1 MKLHIIDIL
10 VIGFYLVA
18 MIAIGL
24 ILKKKAS
31 RNMDSYFLGGKSLPF
46 YMLGL
51 SNASGQFDISGT
63 MWMVTLAFIYGLKSA
78 WIPWLWPVFN
88 QVFLMVYLSVWL
100 RRSNV
105 LTGAE
110 WIRTRFGHD
119 QGAKLSHSIVVI
131 YALIGVLGFL
141 SYGFIGIGKFVEIFF
156 PWNSVSQFIPFDI
169 PAEYI
174 PHAYGIFFTSI
185 ATIYVILGGMFS
197 IVWTDLVQFSIMTIA
212 GVAIAVIAMIKVS
225 PETIAAIVP
234 SGWDSLMPVWA
245 LDLHWPEMFSDVNEK
260 IMNDQYGLFGIFLMM
275 MLFKGIFCSM
285 AGPAPNYDMQK
296 ILSCRSG
303 KEAAMMSG
311 SVPVILLIPRYLMIM
326 GFAVLAIAFFQDL
339 DLTTGKGTID
349 FELILPNAISE
360 FAPVGI
366 CGLLLAGLLAA
377 FMSTFASTANS
388 APAYIVNDIY
398 KKYINPTA
406 NDKLM
411 IQMSHIVTVVV
422 VALSVVIGFF
432 VESVNSILQW
442 ITSALWGGYIAA
454 NLLKWH
460 WWRFNGN
467 GYFWGMVSGILASLV
482 CPYLFDQYTIVDGH
496 LVERIGEYATNAPL
510 LPLFYFPLLLLISL
524 IGCVVGTYLA
534 PAVDDETLE
543 RFYITVRPWG
553 FWKPVYDKVV
563 AKYPKVKENKNFK
576 RDMFNVCVGIVWQ
589 MCLTIIPMYLV
600 IKDGMPLITSILV
613 LLITSLVL
621 KKNWYDKMDRDEKE
635 YNALMEEL
643 KISHSFSNTSFLSE
657 IPDSGADSRLGN
669 IK

>member
-1 MKLHIIDIL
+1 MKLQWIDIAIIACYL
-10 VIGFYLVA
+10 ILMVIIGFV
-18 MIAIGL
+18 
-24 ILKKKAS
+24 LKKKAS

-78 WIPWLWPVFN
+78 WVPWLWPVFN
-88 QVFLMVYLSVWL
+88 QIFLMVYLSAWL

-110 WIRTRFGHD
+110 WIQTRFGTD
-119 QGAKLSHSIVVI
+119 RGARLSHTIVVV

-141 SYGFIGIGKFVEIFF
+141 SYGFIGVGKFMEIFF
-156 PWNSVSQFIPFDI
+156 PWDVVSRFVPFDI
-169 PAEYI
+169 PAEYV
-174 PHAYGIFFTSI
+174 PHAYGIFFTAI

-197 IVWTDLVQFSIMTIA
+197 IVWTDVVQFAIMTVA
-212 GVAIAVIAMIKVS
+212 GITIAVIAMMKVS
-225 PETIAAIVP
+225 PDMLAAIVP
-234 SGWDSLMPVWA
+234 AGWDSLLPVWE
-245 LDLHWPEMFSDVNEK
+245 LDLRWGDIFSDANEK

-275 MLFKGIFCSM
+275 MLFKGVCSSM

-296 ILSCRSG
+296 ILSCRTS
-303 KEAAMMSG
+303 KDAALMSG

-326 GFAVLAIAFFQDL
+326 GFAVLALAFFKDL
-339 DLTTGKGTID
+339 DLTTSGGDID
-349 FELILPNAISE
+349 FELILPNAITE
-360 FAPVGI
+360 FAPVGV

-398 KKYINPTA
+398 KKYINPGADDRT
-406 NDKLM
+406 M
-411 IQMSHIVTVVV
+411 IRMSHWVTIVVV
-422 VALSVVIGFF
+422 VLSIAIGFF
-432 VESVNSILQW
+432 VESVNSVLQW

-467 GYFWGMVSGILASLV
+467 GYFWGMISGILASLV
-482 CPYLFDQYTIVDGH
+482 CPFIFDHYTMVDGQF
-496 LVERIGEYATNAPL
+496 VERVGIYAQNAPL
-510 LPLFYFPLLLLISL
+510 LPLFYFPLLLLVSL
-524 IGCVVGTYLA
+524 IGCIAGTYSA
-534 PAVDDETLE
+534 PAVDDATLE
-543 RFYITVRPWG
+543 RFYLIVRPWG
-553 FWKPVYDKVV
+553 FWKPVHDKVV
-563 AKYPKVKENKNFK
+563 AKYPQITANRHFK

-589 MCLTIIPMYLV
+589 MCLTVIPMYLV
-600 IKDGMPLITSILV
+600 IKDGMPLLSSILI

-621 KKNWYDKMDRDEKE
+621 KKNWYDKMNRDEAE
-635 YNALMEEL
+635 YREQMKA
-643 KISHSFSNTSFLSE
+643 
-657 IPDSGADSRLGN
+657 